1 MLVKM
6 GKKKPKMS
14 RINDKDTASHQF
26 CIANTPH
33 NDTQCHVK
41 VEKRPLFMSK
51 CHSPNSKGLIFEVG
65 ELGGQWG
72 TFALVL
78 EFA

>member
-1 MLVKM
+1 MTK
-6 GKKKPKMS
+6 
-14 RINDKDTASHQF
+14 TQ
-26 CIANTPH
+26 PH
-33 NDTQCHVK
+33 TNLEHILYKIHRTMISLCHVK

-51 CHSPNSKGLIFEVG
+51 CHIPNSKGLIFEVG